1 MQILEVAIQFHTSA
15 LTAFNDLKGSELLIE
30 RLNWEVLDIGN
41 YKKVMDEVYVEE
53 ERKMDDDDDGGDD
66 DYGEGAESD
75 DEEAAELRAAMAMSV
90 EVEVEVKEEENEE
103 DNVVSTLSSS
113 SSSSSSTTPIKPLT
127 AAKRVILFNIFN
139 ALMMVFHHSSSQT
152 SNGTGVTLRSGCLP
166 HVINTI
172 LINTKVYGGV
182 LTR

>member
-1 MQILEVAIQFHTSA
+1 
-15 LTAFNDLKGSELLIE
+15 LLIE